1 MNPNVSGHM
10 WLLPPVHRI
19 NELMIKKD
27 SVQSQTVP
35 FHAALIHGQIEILGA
50 LIQDI
55 YLFNLKYS

>member
-10 WLLPPVHRI
+10 WLLPIVHRI

-27 SVQSQTVP
+27 SVQSQTFP
-35 FHAALIHGQIEILGA
+35 FRAALIRGQIEILGA

-55 YLFNLKYS
+55 YLVV